1 MHRTPIPLGAS
12 HGYSSAGA
20 AHRERQ
26 KESQVNDVTGSGD
39 VYTMAEAARLKGVS
53 YHTVSRA
60 VRRGKLPATRL
71 GRMALITSEDLREW
85 RPMRERA
92 PRKYRRR
99 EPNPEATP
107 ALLDLASA
115 ERVELASRLATL
127 YEALHSAASDSA
139 RDELFGLL
147 ADRLA
152 GTLGLRRVAIR
163 LIDESA
169 GKTVRVATYGPAL
182 TSLPDETPI
191 ENSPLN
197 LDISRPSR
205 AVVENLGEQETR
217 DTATINVNSLLI
229 APIRVRDR
237 FAGVIIAD
245 KNGEPFT
252 LDQGEL
258 DLAQAVANVA
268 ALSLS
273 SAKVQ
278 QAAIA

>member
-1 MHRTPIPLGAS
+1 MNEA
-12 HGYSSAGA
+12 
-20 AHRERQ
+20 
-26 KESQVNDVTGSGD
+26 TGSGD

-99 EPNPEATP
+99 EPNPEAAP

-115 ERVELASRLATL
+115 ERVELASRLASL
-127 YEALHSAASDSA
+127 YEALFAAANDLP
-139 RDELFGLL
+139 REEFFELL

-163 LIDESA
+163 IFDEPS
-169 GKTVRVATYGPAL
+169 GRTVRVGKYGAPL

-191 ENSPLN
+191 DGSPMFLTV
-197 LDISRPSR
+197 LQPAK
-205 AVVENLGEQETR
+205 AVVEDLNERERAEAGMV
-217 DTATINVNSLLI
+217 NVSSLLI
-229 APIRVRDR
+229 VPIRRGERNV
-237 FAGVIIAD
+237 GTIIAD
-245 KNGEPFT
+245 MQGEPFR
-252 LDQGEL
+252 LGQGEL
-258 DLAQAVANVA
+258 DMAQAMANVA
-268 ALSLS
+268 ALSFDG
-273 SAKVQ
+273 AKVRQ
-278 QAAIA
+278 TAGIS